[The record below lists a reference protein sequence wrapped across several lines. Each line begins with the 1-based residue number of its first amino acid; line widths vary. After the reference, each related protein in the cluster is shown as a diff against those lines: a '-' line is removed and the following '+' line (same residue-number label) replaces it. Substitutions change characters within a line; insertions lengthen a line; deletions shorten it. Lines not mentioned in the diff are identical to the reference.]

1 MPNQANDTEQI
12 SHDNSSAGYTER
24 PKGAGTDGSMR
35 STIAWSGPICC
46 GGPGKKYGRMEGARA
61 SMVLVARMSSAKAWT
76 ASFKPLRT
84 T

>member
-1 MPNQANDTEQI
+1 MPNQTNDTEQI

-35 STIAWSGPICC
+35 STIASSGPIFC
-46 GGPGKKYGRMEGARA
+46 GGPGKKYERMAGARA
-61 SMVLVARMSSAKAWT
+61 PMVLVSRMLSAKAWT
-76 ASFKPLRT
+76 ASCKLLRT